1 MRAPFILEVIG
12 NRKAIMW
19 LDFLEP
25 RAYSDISKDLVS
37 ESVNQEYSQI
47 ASAEI
52 MDVSVKAGSGKPGN
66 LNSVSAGVPSG
77 AG

>member
-1 MRAPFILEVIG
+1 M
-12 NRKAIMW
+12 
-19 LDFLEP
+19 
-25 RAYSDISKDLVS
+25 S
-37 ESVNQEYSQI
+37 ESVNQEYNQI

-52 MDVSVKAGSGKPGN
+52 MDVSVKADSGKPGN